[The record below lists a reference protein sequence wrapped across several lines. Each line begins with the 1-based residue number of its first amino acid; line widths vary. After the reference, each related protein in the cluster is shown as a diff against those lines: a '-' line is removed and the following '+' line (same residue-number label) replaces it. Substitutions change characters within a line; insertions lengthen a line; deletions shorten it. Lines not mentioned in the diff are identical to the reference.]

1 MIKTPLSLVVPIYNE
16 SDNIDAFYK
25 RLMPVVAEVSDGD
38 YEIIYV
44 DDGSSDGSVRQIQEL
59 HTKNSKVKLLKLSR
73 NFGKE
78 VALAAGIS
86 AAKNEAIITI
96 DGDGQAPPEYIPQF
110 VEAWRSGV
118 RVVVGVRTSNEGEGF
133 VKHYGSKLFYSLFNR
148 MSASKMVPRSSDY
161 RLIDR
166 SVQQEFI
173 RLQEPDRM
181 TRGLIDWLGFERAY
195 IEYPASA
202 RVNGSGTAGY
212 SIAALTKLAA
222 NSFVS
227 LSPTPLY
234 LSGYIGILI
243 TVGSL
248 LLGAFIII
256 EQLILGD
263 PWQLKFTGTAMLSTL
278 VLFLVGILLISQGI
292 MALYISHIHSQSKN
306 RPLYI
311 IDQAGSRG
319 LTTKTG

>member
-1 MIKTPLSLVVPIYNE
+1 
-16 SDNIDAFYK
+16 
-25 RLMPVVAEVSDGD
+25 
-38 YEIIYV
+38 
-44 DDGSSDGSVRQIQEL
+44 
-59 HTKNSKVKLLKLSR
+59 
-73 NFGKE
+73 
-78 VALAAGIS
+78 
-86 AAKNEAIITI
+86 
-96 DGDGQAPPEYIPQF
+96 
-110 VEAWRSGV
+110 
-118 RVVVGVRTSNEGEGF
+118 
-133 VKHYGSKLFYSLFNR
+133 
-148 MSASKMVPRSSDY
+148 MVPRSSDY